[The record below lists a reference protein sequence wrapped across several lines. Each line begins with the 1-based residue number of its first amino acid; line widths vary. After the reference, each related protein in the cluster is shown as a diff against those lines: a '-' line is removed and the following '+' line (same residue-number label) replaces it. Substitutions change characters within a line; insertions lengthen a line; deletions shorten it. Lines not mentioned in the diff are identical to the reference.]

1 MLQNVKQP
9 ENGGAGYVLVAVMDG
24 DPGKWMTLVF
34 DKSFNS

>member
-1 MLQNVKQP
+1 MLQIVKQP
-9 ENGGAGYVLVAVMDG
+9 ENGGAGFLVAVMDG